1 VPTALPLAHFQFDR
15 DQENH
20 GWSITS
26 LDEKIRLHFDP
37 VTRYGHKTDAIIMAS
52 NFKQIL
58 GRYHGEIDLPHET
71 IRLDNVWG
79 LIEDHYA
86 KW

>member
-1 VPTALPLAHFQFDR
+1 
-15 DQENH
+15 
-20 GWSITS
+20 
-26 LDEKIRLHFDP
+26 
-37 VTRYGHKTDAIIMAS
+37 MAS